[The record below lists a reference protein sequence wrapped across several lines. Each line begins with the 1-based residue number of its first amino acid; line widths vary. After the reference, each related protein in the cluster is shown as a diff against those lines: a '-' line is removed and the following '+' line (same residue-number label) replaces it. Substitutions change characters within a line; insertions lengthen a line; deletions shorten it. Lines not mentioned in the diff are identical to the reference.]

1 MRAPGR
7 ARGAEGGDGEGM
19 MAARASGRGRRRPE
33 EGPTRGPCRA
43 ARARGAGDTVAG
55 TPRRAVRVHAREGV
69 GARPSGLRRA
79 KGAEDETTPEHRRE
93 TGVAKL
99 QWLGKTNIITEEP
112 QRGRRAPVHVH
123 DPVRFSSRSGRGA
136 ARARLD
142 HLACHPRSYRRL
154 HVYTLQRQHLKITP
168 DARLG
173 VRPAKDGEEAS
184 NAPPPPSPRR
194 RRGASSPSSPSSDP
208 TRHPRTPFRC
218 PGRADPGEGTA

>member
-1 MRAPGR
+1 
-7 ARGAEGGDGEGM
+7 
-19 MAARASGRGRRRPE
+19 MAARASGRGHRPPE
-33 EGPTRGPCRA
+33 EGPTRGPCRAARARA

-79 KGAEDETTPEHRRE
+79 KGAEDEERPRSGVE
-93 TGVAKL
+93 TGGVSFAAYL
-99 QWLGKTNIITEEP
+99 LGKANIITEEP
-112 QRGRRAPVHVH
+112 QCGRRAPVHVH
-123 DPVRFSSRSGRGA
+123 DLVRFSSRAGCCTA
-136 ARARLD
+136 LARLD
-142 HLACHPRSYRRL
+142 PLACHPRSYRRL
-154 HVYTLQRQHLKITP
+154 HVHTLQRQHLKITP